1 MAVVDIVF
9 LVIIAL
15 SAMSGLFRGFVKEAL
30 SLASWVAA
38 IFVAGVFSTELA
50 DMMSGLIENE
60 SLRRIAAFALLFVM
74 TIFFGALLSNLAS
87 GLTSAAGLGG
97 TDRVLGMLF
106 GILRGVLITVLI
118 LFFTR
123 PLDFTQDWFQGSF
136 LVPYIV
142 ELSSWLEGLF
152 SGAAQAD

>member
-87 GLTSAAGLGG
+87 GLTTAAGLGG

>member
-123 PLDFTQDWFQGSF
+123 PLDFTQDWYQGSF

-142 ELSSWLEGLF
+142 ELSTWLEGLF